1 MLSYVR
7 LFVAPRTGT
16 PQSPLPMEFSRQ
28 EYWGG
33 VPFPTPGDLSH
44 PGIELA
50 FLASLALAA
59 DSLPLVPPGK
69 PSFISQLIQ
78 NIWL

>member
-1 MLSYVR
+1 MLSHIQLLVALWIGGR
-7 LFVAPRTGT
+7 LA
-16 PQSPLPMEFSRQ
+16 PLPMEFSRQ